1 MKSDKLDV
9 WGDVAFCGLLIAGG
23 VILLQDLST
32 LKHAVFDPLGSAT
45 VPRALI
51 WLVIVL
57 AAIVAGARL
66 LGFNVGSAREVVGEP
81 ADGCTVARRLGQV
94 GAITALVAAYVYT
107 IAAFLVPFSI
117 STMVLVAAST
127 LTLTGWRQA
136 RLGWL
141 AIMAVATGILGELL
155 FTKVFHLPLPGF

>member
-1 MKSDKLDV
+1 LRLWCRTAGLPRQPVERDCASGGTCHIGQLSGTMKSDKPAV

-57 AAIVAGARL
+57 ATIVAAARL

-107 IAAFLVPFSI
+107 IAAFLVPF
-117 STMVLVAAST
+117 
-127 LTLTGWRQA
+127 
-136 RLGWL
+136 
-141 AIMAVATGILGELL
+141 
-155 FTKVFHLPLPGF
+155 

>member
-1 MKSDKLDV
+1 MKSDKLAV

-23 VILLQDLST
+23 IVLLQDLST

-45 VPRALI
+45 VPKALI
-51 WLVIVL
+51 WVVMVL
-57 AAIVAGARL
+57 AAIVAAARL
-66 LGFNVGSAREVVGEP
+66 LGLNVGSAREVVGEP
-81 ADGCTVARRLGQV
+81 ADGRTIARRLGQV

-107 IAAFLVPFSI
+107 IASFLVPFSI

-127 LTLTGWRQA
+127 LILTGWRQA

-141 AIMAVATGILGELL
+141 AIMALTTGILGELL